1 MHLTTSDKI
10 LQIARYPEKYTEGEN
25 TAMFQRFA
33 GFCRRLFSSKGFQR
47 GLRIFLGVFGVYYIY
62 SIVIY
67 LIAVMNTGA
76 SFTEALRFFL
86 DLPLFY
92 AGQLS
97 PSVGVALGIAIGL
110 IWYRSRARKSREK
123 SGTDEETEE
132 SPDDTREEE
141 IIEAPRSRVR

>member
-1 MHLTTSDKI
+1 
-10 LQIARYPEKYTEGEN
+10 
-25 TAMFQRFA
+25 MFQRFA

-67 LIAVMNTGA
+67 L
-76 SFTEALRFFL
+76 TEALRFFL

-92 AGQLS
+92 AGQLP

-123 SGTDEETEE
+123 SGPDEETEE